1 MKYVVV
7 SGSEIRAK
15 GIYNLV
21 KEYLTEIEGIYLV
34 GKYDMD
40 YLLDEE
46 LDFLFFD
53 MNYLK
58 EYRTKI
64 SKKTKILV
72 KNPVLVALDEEEPK
86 DYYPHIKVI
95 NGNSTVD
102 ELKNMLEIK
111 VRDEIEYNLSD
122 RDKSILYLL
131 SKGMSNKEIGKR
143 LYLSEK
149 TIKNNLTR
157 IYKVLGVKNKYEAIN
172 KSKNLKEWPQCTHI

>member
-40 YLLDEE
+40 YLLYEKLE
-46 LDFLFFD
+46 FLFFD
-53 MNYLK
+53 ANYFK
-58 EYRTKI
+58 EYRAKI
-64 SKKTKILV
+64 SSRTKILV
-72 KNPVLVALDEEEPK
+72 KNPILVTLEEEEFK
-86 DYYPHIKVI
+86 EYYPHIKVI
-95 NGNSTVD
+95 NGKSTVD
-102 ELKNMLEIK
+102 DLEKMLEVKIQ
-111 VRDEIEYNLSD
+111 DEKEYDLSD

-131 SKGMSNKEIGKR
+131 SQGISNKEIGKR

-157 IYKVLGVKNKYEAIN
+157 IYKILEVKNKYEAIN
-172 KSKNLKEWPQCTHI
+172 KSKNLII